1 MDAISSPS
9 SAPLLLAEG
18 IGKQYDHQ
26 PVLRRLTLRLQPG
39 ERLALMGPSGSG
51 KSTLLHCLGGIETV
65 DEGRILFRGENLAEL
80 DESARAGLR
89 RSAIGFVFQF
99 FHLLPT
105 LTAREN
111 IELPLEF
118 AGVAA
123 SERRQRV
130 DELLAAVDME
140 HRAGGAPSELSGG
153 ECQRIALA
161 RALAIRPQLLLADEP
176 TGNLDSTTGE
186 RVLDLLAE
194 LCTTVGTALVMVTHQ
209 PETTRICDRVLHM
222 RDGELVGEPAGAE
235 G

>member
-1 MDAISSPS
+1 VDAFSSPPV
-9 SAPLLLAEG
+9 PLLLAEE
-18 IGKQYDHQ
+18 IGKHYDPQ
-26 PVLRRLTLRLQPG
+26 PVLRGLTLRLEPG

-65 DEGRILFRGENLAEL
+65 DEGRILFRGENLADL
-80 DESARAGLR
+80 DESARAALR

-105 LTAREN
+105 LSAREN

-118 AGVAA
+118 AGVPAP
-123 SERRQRV
+123 ERRQRV
-130 DELLAAVDME
+130 GELLAAVDME
-140 HRAGGAPSELSGG
+140 RRAAGTPSELSGG

-161 RALAIRPQLLLADEP
+161 RALAIRPRLLLADEP
-176 TGNLDSTTGE
+176 TGNLDSASGE

-194 LCTTVGTALVMVTHQ
+194 LCTSAGTALIMVTHQ

-222 RDGELVGEPAGAE
+222 RDGQLVGEPAAAE
-235 G
+235 E

>member
-1 MDAISSPS
+1 MDASSPS
-9 SAPLLLAEG
+9 PTPLLVAEG
-18 IGKQYDHQ
+18 ISKHYDPQ
-26 PVLRRLTLRLQPG
+26 PVLRGLSLHLDPG

-65 DEGRILFRGENLAEL
+65 DEGRILFRGEDLAAL
-80 DESARAGLR
+80 DESARAALR

-105 LTAREN
+105 LSAREN

-118 AGVAA
+118 AGV
-123 SERRQRV
+123 SSRERRERV
-130 DELLAAVDME
+130 EDLLAAVGMT
-140 HRAGGAPSELSGG
+140 HRAAGTPSELSGG

-161 RALAIRPQLLLADEP
+161 RALAIRPRLLLADEP
-176 TGNLDSTTGE
+176 TGNLDTASGE

-194 LCTTVGTALVMVTHQ
+194 LCTSAGTALVMVTHQ

-222 RDGELVGEPAGAE
+222 RDGQWIGEPTPAE
-235 G
+235 E

>member
-1 MDAISSPS
+1 MDAFSSPPV
-9 SAPLLLAEG
+9 PLLLAEE
-18 IGKQYDHQ
+18 IGKHYDPQ
-26 PVLRRLTLRLQPG
+26 PVLRGLTLRLEPG

-65 DEGRILFRGENLAEL
+65 DEGRILFRGENLADL
-80 DESARAGLR
+80 DESARAALR

-105 LTAREN
+105 LSAREN

-118 AGVAA
+118 AGVPAP
-123 SERRQRV
+123 ERRQRV
-130 DELLAAVDME
+130 GELLAAVDME
-140 HRAGGAPSELSGG
+140 RRAAGTPSELSGG

-161 RALAIRPQLLLADEP
+161 RALAIRPRLLLADEP
-176 TGNLDSTTGE
+176 TGNLDSASGE

-194 LCTTVGTALVMVTHQ
+194 LCTSAGTALIMVTHQ

-222 RDGELVGEPAGAE
+222 RDGQLVGEPAAAE
-235 G
+235 E